1 MSIIS
6 KFIEIYILEISYLRE
21 IDQQIDKNSDQDL
34 AAESYYTVLL
44 RDYLHPPFFVPLL
57 SLVWRGPPHWRRQYI
72 WSNLG
77 SIKSHYWHFPSF
89 CRLLVINITVSLQY
103 LSSILLHLLRL
114 QFPLF
119 FLWWRMRWCQDFTWS
134 YELVL
139 ARLKYSVLWLFDT
152 RT

>member
-57 SLVWRGPPHWRRQYI
+57 SLV
-72 WSNLG
+72 
-77 SIKSHYWHFPSF
+77 
-89 CRLLVINITVSLQY
+89 
-103 LSSILLHLLRL
+103 
-114 QFPLF
+114 
-119 FLWWRMRWCQDFTWS
+119 
-134 YELVL
+134 
-139 ARLKYSVLWLFDT
+139 
-152 RT
+152 